1 MVDLKKPPL
10 VDHNE
15 PLHILEPSSRETATA
30 VPVTRVRDLIAV
42 PEGLIEERKISGR
55 LLKFTPAETYH
66 LEQALFL
73 HKGAVA
79 ELFAGRACVVFQ
91 QTRFGVQARGFYAL
105 TDSRISGPAA
115 YLDVEAPDVSAICLE
130 KIEAGHMPLDGD
142 FGGHVVV
149 AVIAAVIY
157 GCSMAYMFE
166 ITESR
171 SLALFLGGLMALTAG
186 YLVAKYGSGIW
197 KWRGRRAKKNVAE
210 CIVTEVELFLPDV
223 IEQATASLE
232 DGQ

>member
-10 VDHNE
+10 VNHNE
-15 PLHILEPSSRETATA
+15 HLHILNPSSRETASA
-30 VPVTRVRDLIAV
+30 VPVTRVRDLMAV
-42 PEGLIEERKISGR
+42 HEEFIDERKISGR
-55 LLKFTPAETYH
+55 VLKFTPTATYH

-73 HKGAVA
+73 HKGAVM
-79 ELFAGRACVVFQ
+79 ELPAGRACVVFQ
-91 QTRFGVQARGFYAL
+91 QTRYGVQARGFYAL

-130 KIEAGHMPLDGD
+130 KIEAGHTPLDGD

-166 ITESR
+166 VTESR
-171 SLALFLGGLMALTAG
+171 SLALFLGGLMALTNG
-186 YLVAKYGSGIW
+186 YLVAKYGASIW
-197 KWRGRRAKKNVAE
+197 KSRGEHAKSLIQHSIE
-210 CIVTEVELFLPDV
+210 TDVELFLPDV
-223 IEQATASLE
+223 IAQATAPLE